1 LFSAEPEVSWMPQI
15 RGWAGG
21 RGVRRMEE
29 EGGWAND
36 ALRHRQ
42 PSCVH
47 SGPDRWP
54 QQTPPYH
61 Q

>member
-1 LFSAEPEVSWMPQI
+1 MPQI

-21 RGVRRMEE
+21 REGVGRVEGE
-29 EGGWAND
+29 QGGWVNN
-36 ALRHRQ
+36 ALEHRQ

-54 QQTPPYH
+54 QQP
-61 Q
+61 